1 MLWASGNDWDRE
13 WIQQVVALLVGQGV
27 FTLYP
32 ALSQCENAAERLT
45 RWLTYQLPRVKQAHP
60 GCPIHQ
66 WLNSIG
72 AQVIVEKWQSPE
84 QWPNLYWLP
93 LPEVDSH
100 AQGGLVLLPAH
111 FLPVYGDDTIQTRT
125 LPANTP
131 ANACIFWCITPL
143 SKTGKRATL
152 HPKQQNRAFCLPSSP
167 EQIGKSCTG
176 LLLSGLKKDRRQR
189 NGNVISHQINLA
201 LLRHLCGP
209 ENDVWIKASV
219 GTLNNEGTNS
229 KILGECYCLSKAPS
243 LSGTNSC

>member
-1 MLWASGNDWDRE
+1 MLWASGNDWHRE
-13 WIQQVVALLVGQGV
+13 WIQQVVDLLVGHGA

-93 LPEVDSH
+93 LPEVDGH
-100 AQGGLVLLPAH
+100 AQGGLVLLGAH
-111 FLPVYGDDTIQTRT
+111 FLPVYEDGTSQTNT
-125 LPANTP
+125 LLANTP
-131 ANACIFWCITPL
+131 ANTCIFWCITPL
-143 SKTGKRATL
+143 SKTGKRTTL

-167 EQIGKSCTG
+167 EQMDKSCTG
-176 LLLSGLKKDRRQR
+176 LLLSGLRKESQKR
-189 NGNVISHQINLA
+189 NINVISHQINLA
-201 LLRHLCGP
+201 LLHHLCGP
-209 ENDVWIKASV
+209 ENDVWITNKCFV
-219 GTLNNEGTNS
+219 NEKETQQQG
-229 KILGECYCLSKAPS
+229 
-243 LSGTNSC
+243 

>member
-13 WIQQVVALLVGQGV
+13 WIQQVVALLVGHGA

-32 ALSQCENAAERLT
+32 ALSQCDNAAERLT
-45 RWLTYQLPRVKQAHP
+45 RWLTFQLPRVKQAHP

-72 AQVIVEKWQSPE
+72 AQMIVEKWQSPE

-125 LPANTP
+125 LLANTP

-152 HPKQQNRAFCLPSSP
+152 NPKQQNRAFCLPSSS

-209 ENDVWIKASV
+209 ESDVWIKASV

>member
-1 MLWASGNDWDRE
+1 MLWASGNDCDRE
-13 WIQQVVALLVGQGV
+13 WIQQVVALLVGHGA

-32 ALSQCENAAERLT
+32 ALSQCDNAAERLT

-72 AQVIVEKWQSPE
+72 AQVIVKKWQSPE

-93 LPEVDSH
+93 LPEVDGH

-125 LPANTP
+125 LLANTP

-152 HPKQQNRAFCLPSSP
+152 HPKQQNRAFCLPSSS

-209 ENDVWIKASV
+209 ESDVWIKASV

>member
-1 MLWASGNDWDRE
+1 MVD
-13 WIQQVVALLVGQGV
+13 LLVGHGA

-45 RWLTYQLPRVKQAHP
+45 RWLTHQLPRVKQAHL

-72 AQVIVEKWQSPE
+72 AKEVVEKWQYPE

-93 LPEVDSH
+93 LPEVDGH

-111 FLPVYGDDTIQTRT
+111 FLPIYEDGTTQNNT

-152 HPKQQNRAFCLPSSP
+152 HPKQQNRAFFLPSSP

-176 LLLSGLKKDRRQR
+176 LLLRGLRKDKRKR

-201 LLRHLCGP
+201 LLHHLCGP
-209 ENDVWIKASV
+209 ENDVWLKANFGAV
-219 GTLNNEGTNS
+219 THYGTKN
-229 KILGECYCLSKAPS
+229 
-243 LSGTNSC
+243 

>member
-13 WIQQVVALLVGQGV
+13 WIQQVVALLVGHGA

-32 ALSQCENAAERLT
+32 ALSQCDNAAERLT

-93 LPEVDSH
+93 LPEVDGH

-111 FLPVYGDDTIQTRT
+111 FLPVYMNGTIQTRT
-125 LPANTP
+125 LQANTP

-143 SKTGKRATL
+143 SKTGKRTTL
-152 HPKQQNRAFCLPSSP
+152 HPKQQNRGFCLPSSP

-176 LLLSGLKKDRRQR
+176 LLLSGLRKDNGKR

-201 LLRHLCGP
+201 LLHHLCEP
-209 ENDVWIKASV
+209 ESDVWLKANFGAV
-219 GTLNNEGTNS
+219 THYGTKN
-229 KILGECYCLSKAPS
+229 
-243 LSGTNSC
+243 

>member
-1 MLWASGNDWDRE
+1 MLLASGNDWDRE
-13 WIQQVVALLVGQGV
+13 WIQQLVALLVGHGA
-27 FTLYP
+27 FTLYL
-32 ALSQCENAAERLT
+32 ALSQCDNAAERLT

-93 LPEVDSH
+93 LPEVEGH

-111 FLPVYGDDTIQTRT
+111 LLPVYVDYTSKTNT
-125 LPANTP
+125 LKANTP
-131 ANACIFWCITPL
+131 ANACIFWCAAPL

-152 HPKQQNRAFCLPSSP
+152 HPKQQNSAFCLPSSP

-176 LLLSGLKKDRRQR
+176 LLLSGLRKDKRKRK
-189 NGNVISHQINLA
+189 GNVISHQINLA
-201 LLRHLCGP
+201 LLHHLCGP
-209 ENDVWIKASV
+209 DNDVWITNKCF
-219 GTLNNEGTNS
+219 GNEKETQQQG
-229 KILGECYCLSKAPS
+229 
-243 LSGTNSC
+243 

>member
-1 MLWASGNDWDRE
+1 MLWASANDLDRE
-13 WIQQVVALLVGQGV
+13 WIQQVVALLVGHGA

-32 ALSQCENAAERLT
+32 ALSQCDNAAERLT
-45 RWLTYQLPRVKQAHP
+45 RWLTFQLPRVKQAHP

-93 LPEVDSH
+93 LPEVDGH

-111 FLPVYGDDTIQTRT
+111 LLGAHFLPVYEDGTSQTRT
-125 LPANTP
+125 LQANTP

-143 SKTGKRATL
+143 SKTGKRTAL

-176 LLLSGLKKDRRQR
+176 LLLRGLKKESQKR

-201 LLRHLCGP
+201 LLHHLCRP
-209 ENDVWIKASV
+209 ENDVWLKANLGPITHY
-219 GTLNNEGTNS
+219 GTKN
-229 KILGECYCLSKAPS
+229 
-243 LSGTNSC
+243 

>member
-1 MLWASGNDWDRE
+1 MISDVLWASANDWDRE
-13 WIQQVVALLVGQGV
+13 WIQQVVALLVGHGA

-32 ALSQCENAAERLT
+32 ALSQCDNAAERLT

-93 LPEVDSH
+93 LPEVEGH

-111 FLPVYGDDTIQTRT
+111 LLPVYADYTSKTNT
-125 LPANTP
+125 LKANTP
-131 ANACIFWCITPL
+131 ANACIFWCAAPL

-152 HPKQQNRAFCLPSSP
+152 HPKQQNRGFCLPCSP
-167 EQIGKSCTG
+167 EQVGKSCTG
-176 LLLSGLKKDRRQR
+176 LLLRGFRKESQKR
-189 NGNVISHQINLA
+189 NGNVISHKINLA
-201 LLRHLCGP
+201 LLHHLCGP
-209 ENDVWIKASV
+209 ESDVWLKANFGAITHY
-219 GTLNNEGTNS
+219 GTKN
-229 KILGECYCLSKAPS
+229 
-243 LSGTNSC
+243 